1 MTTTV
6 LVVLGFRVTITI
18 VAIHLAT
25 AVISHLVS
33 DYSKVTAIS
42 PEVFSFLD
50 FTISSDLMLVAFDWV
65 LTVVSYH
72 LRDYY
77 HSAVEFRF
85 SLLSLAFTIDLM
97 FVTVVM
103 SSAPDFLDHLIIEV
117 VVFVKYSGFGLVS
130 AVAAVRYHWW
140 STECLLKVE
149 EVACLI
155 HSLPVASR

>member
-103 SSAPDFLDHLIIEV
+103 SSAPDFLDPSTQFQRTINRCRLEV
-117 VVFVKYSGFGLVS
+117 VHMQGAGDTAKRWQRVHFTAF
-130 AVAAVRYHWW
+130 
-140 STECLLKVE
+140 
-149 EVACLI
+149 
-155 HSLPVASR
+155 